1 MNTVPQRRTSVGSLV
16 GMFHLFSAVLA
27 LPCIA
32 SRYGTAAQQPVP
44 STVKV
49 DLSEWKVQLSPA
61 TVPSGPV
68 IFEVSNVG
76 KIPHALEVEG
86 GGIEKSMPQIKP
98 GATAT
103 LKLDLRAGSYEA
115 YCPVGKGSHKML
127 GMVDH
132 LTVGGAKPA
141 PAVSAPAA
149 GAKAAAAASA
159 PAASAT
165 AASAKAATAAS
176 AKPAPAASA
185 KEEEGE
191 EYTAG
196 KEKDEYTSGKE
207 KGEYTAAKEGYAEHE
222 HGEEQDGSAK
232 MMKVTGGGPV
242 IQILPGPF
250 PFADS
255 AMAVI
260 HDRPADQQADLSH
273 KAHMGPYSN
282 NVAPISGDI
291 SVVAIDRGSS
301 GDSVSGVARF
311 ATQDGARWKLVI
323 DRVQTKDI
331 PFNPRFGGVI
341 MGLFYHGASG
351 VHTPL
356 VPTIQSSLA
365 LWAYAHLYKN
375 DQLVT
380 DDAMVHIMQL
390 SRTRRT
396 SDWALDCWD
405 CSDRPIEEL
414 QLQVTPAPNTPP
426 FDAPGGFLF
435 VNWEKSR
442 GEPLSF

>member
-1 MNTVPQRRTSVGSLV
+1 MNVVPRSPVRSTVSLATSSYLLCV
-16 GMFHLFSAVLA
+16 VLA
-27 LPCIA
+27 LPSFA
-32 SRYGTAAQQPVP
+32 SAYGHSDEKPRP

-49 DLSEWKVQLSPA
+49 NLSEWKVQLTPGR
-61 TVPSGPV
+61 VPPGSV
-68 IFEVSNVG
+68 IFQVSNTG
-76 KIPHALEVEG
+76 TIPHAFELEG
-86 GGIEKSMPQIKP
+86 RGLEKSVPQIAP

-103 LKLDLRAGSYEA
+103 LKLDLGAGRYEA

-127 GMVDH
+127 GMISH
-132 LTVGGAKPA
+132 LSVGSPQ
-141 PAVSAPAA
+141 PAA
-149 GAKAAAAASA
+149 AEHPQVEKA
-159 PAASAT
+159 
-165 AASAKAATAAS
+165 
-176 AKPAPAASA
+176 
-185 KEEEGE
+185 E
-191 EYTAG
+191 EYAAG
-196 KEKDEYTSGKE
+196 HEAEMGHGMAMEHEGGERDEY
-207 KGEYTAAKEGYAEHE
+207 A
-222 HGEEQDGSAK
+222 DGPRMIKIA
-232 MMKVTGGGPV
+232 GGGPV

-255 AMAVI
+255 AVAVI
-260 HDRPADQQADLSH
+260 RNRPPEQQADLNH
-273 KAHMGPYSN
+273 KAQMGPYSN
-282 NVAPISGDI
+282 NVASISGDI
-291 SVVAIDRGSS
+291 SLVAIDRGAS
-301 GDSVSGVARF
+301 GDSVAGVAQF
-311 ATQDGARWKLVI
+311 TAKDGAHWKVVM

-365 LWAYAHLYKN
+365 LWAFAHLYRN

-380 DDAMVHIMQL
+380 DDAMVHIMLL

-414 QLQVTPAPNTPP
+414 QLQVTPAPNTPA

-435 VNWEKSR
+435 VNWEKSS
-442 GEPLSF
+442 GQHLSL